1 MGEIWVRGPGV
12 VSGEEWLRTGDLAT
26 RDAGGWL
33 HMVGRAHRMINTAGE
48 LVAPPTVERALR
60 TLDEVSDALVVGL
73 PDERWGQI
81 VAALIVPSVQGRA
94 QASSMCAEAL
104 SAALSD
110 ALAPWE
116 KVRRVL
122 VVDALPTTTTGK
134 PDPVAAARLFD
145 A

>member
-1 MGEIWVRGPGV
+1 MSTAE
-12 VSGEEWLRTGDLAT
+12 AT
-26 RDAGGWL
+26 AAVIDADGWL

-60 TLDEVSDALVVGL
+60 SLDEVSDALVVGL

-81 VAALIVPSVQGRA
+81 VAALIVPSAQGRA
-94 QASSMCAEAL
+94 RASSLSVEAL
-104 SAALSD
+104 SEALCDS
-110 ALAPWE
+110 LAPWE

-122 VVDALPTTTTGK
+122 VVDAVPTTTTGK